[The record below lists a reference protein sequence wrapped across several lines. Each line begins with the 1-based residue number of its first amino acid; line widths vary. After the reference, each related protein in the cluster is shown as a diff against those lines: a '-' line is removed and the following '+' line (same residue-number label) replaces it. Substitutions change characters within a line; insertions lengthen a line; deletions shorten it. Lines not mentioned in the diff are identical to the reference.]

1 MFNCF
6 LKINTEKLLTDE
18 LANVGVEQRE
28 QIIET
33 LGENVFRLSVWD
45 TGGQE
50 KHKCVDQTYVRGVDG
65 MILCCDLTHANTFET
80 ISEWCE

>member
-50 KHKCVDQTYVRGVDG
+50 KHKCVD
-65 MILCCDLTHANTFET
+65 
-80 ISEWCE
+80 